1 MISLQASLCSTSR
14 THHSWQQQCGAISS
28 FYHQVWT
35 LQFIEGWYERFF
47 CSQEAEIAT
56 PSPDLSYVP
65 YTGTNFSIVILIYLQ
80 KYLYPKIFI
89 YKNICFFRG
98 AESLGS
104 SGQWAGHL
112 PPVQED
118 GGLGQLKWRLAYFF
132 IISHF
137 YN

>member
-1 MISLQASLCSTSR
+1 MEQSAAFITRYGLYSLLKDDMKD
-14 THHSWQQQCGAISS
+14 
-28 FYHQVWT
+28 
-35 LQFIEGWYERFF
+35 FF

-89 YKNICFFRG
+89 NKNICFFRG

-118 GGLGQLKWRLAYFF
+118 GGLGQLK
-132 IISHF
+132 
-137 YN
+137 